1 MNENKIKAFSEELM
15 KYEEELKELFSAG
28 SKIKAFKFGM
38 FIQRKIDFEISDEEI
53 DAAFENVKNEYIKNK
68 KKEESSK
75 LDGDAKKEK
84 NKTEKQD
91 ALYLLDLFEKYVE

>member
-53 DAAFENVKNEYIKNK
+53 DAAFENVKNTITN
-68 KKEESSK
+68 
-75 LDGDAKKEK
+75 
-84 NKTEKQD
+84 
-91 ALYLLDLFEKYVE
+91 